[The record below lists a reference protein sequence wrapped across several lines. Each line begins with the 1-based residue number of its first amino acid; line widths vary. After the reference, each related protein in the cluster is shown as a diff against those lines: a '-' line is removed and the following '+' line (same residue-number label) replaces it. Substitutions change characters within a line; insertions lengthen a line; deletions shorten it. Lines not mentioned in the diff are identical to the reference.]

1 MRGVLD
7 GVAPSRY
14 WRSVMTTS
22 LDDRAAQNA
31 QRAAMLRVFG
41 GVLLAF
47 FALLAVAIYVRPD
60 LMQLAMDVVKSMRRT
75 ARTFVLS
82 PSLWRRASSR
92 QPSPLLIPTPPPCIT
107 CAAEW
112 RCLSIP
118 CFLELFA
125 R

>member
-1 MRGVLD
+1 MRGVLVR
-7 GVAPSRY
+7 VALSGY
-14 WRSVMTTS
+14 WRSIMTTS
-22 LDDRAAQNA
+22 LDDKAAQNA

-92 QPSPLLIPTPPPCIT
+92 RCIPLHHLCG
-107 CAAEW
+107 
-112 RCLSIP
+112 
-118 CFLELFA
+118 
-125 R
+125 